1 MLPMDSPVRSL
12 RSAEVLFPTEGVL
25 ALDEALFPS
34 EEWLRDSE
42 EVCLRADVGFI
53 GWLGTRCFD

>member
-34 EEWLRDSE
+34 EELLRDSE

-53 GWLGTRCFD
+53 G